1 MGNAIGGEEVAVVG
15 QDRMHKA
22 LAAQWGRLT
31 DAARQRVRMAGEE
44 RAGFTPTARGFP
56 LPRCGLGSIVRVTCG
71 AVEVRPSPPHD

>member
-15 QDRMHKA
+15 QDRMHEA

-44 RAGFTPTARGFP
+44 RAGFTPNQPRAVFP
-56 LPRCGLGSIVRVTCG
+56 FHGVVLGQLF
-71 AVEVRPSPPHD
+71 E